1 MPIATL
7 LLRYIVIALHILSI
21 NKRFLSRNINNLRG
35 ILLKLIEFYLP
46 TRYTE
51 KFNLKKAY
59 ETAAWNED
67 SL

>member
-1 MPIATL
+1 MPIVTL
-7 LLRYIVIALHILSI
+7 LLRYIVISLHILTI
-21 NKRFLSRNINNLRG
+21 NKRFRSHNINNLRG
-35 ILLKLIEFYLP
+35 ILLKLMEFYLP
-46 TRYTE
+46 TQCTE